1 MFGGFNSD
9 YYNDIHY
16 LNVTE
21 IYSNKK
27 NNKYNNNNNN
37 KLDNNNMLN

>member
-21 IYSNKK
+21 IYTAKK
-27 NNKYNNNNNN
+27 NNKYNNNT
-37 KLDNNNMLN
+37 KMDNNNLLN